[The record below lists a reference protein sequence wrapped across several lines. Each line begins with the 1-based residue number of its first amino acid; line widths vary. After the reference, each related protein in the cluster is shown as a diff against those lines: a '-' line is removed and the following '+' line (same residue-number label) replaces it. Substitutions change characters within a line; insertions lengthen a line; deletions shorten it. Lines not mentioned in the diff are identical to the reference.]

1 MFGVGSTLTYLL
13 TGREPAAFY
22 TMGEDGPYLAAE
34 FIPSLRAEV
43 AQVIRQLTHP
53 LPEKR
58 LSSPQDALIALRSLI
73 G

>member
-1 MFGVGSTLTYLL
+1 
-13 TGREPAAFY
+13 
-22 TMGEDGPYLAAE
+22 MGEDGPYLAAE
-34 FIPSLRAEV
+34 LIPSLRAEV